1 MCGICGTIDL
11 NLTKTIDKK
20 LLKSMCYTLNHRG
33 PDDEGFYLNGP
44 IGMAMKRLSIIDVV
58 GGKQPISNEDRSIWI
73 VFNGEIYNFVEI
85 RNDLIKKGHRFLTKS
100 DTETMVHLYEEVG
113 IDFVNYLNG
122 MFGVAIWDENR
133 KELIIARDRLGIK
146 PLFYGENN
154 GQFYFAS
161 EIKGILADNSFPR
174 EINDVSMASYFS
186 LAYIPAPLTIFKNIK
201 KLPPG
206 HILRIKNKK
215 IQINKYW
222 DVDFNINTVKNES
235 EFIEEFMHILEKA
248 VKLRMISEVPLGA
261 FLSGGV
267 DSSTVVALMSRV
279 SEKRVRTFSIGF
291 GGDTKGF
298 LDERKYA
305 EMVARQYNTR
315 HRDYE
320 VHLEP
325 EGMVEKIVQAFDEP
339 FADDSAIPSY
349 YVCKIARENVTVCLS
364 GLGGDEM
371 FSGYERH
378 LGFALSKVYE
388 KVPDFIK
395 NGIIRKVVEKIPER
409 ADGHYT
415 VNHMKRF
422 VRSVSLPSDLRYFGY
437 ISMLNDDI
445 KNTFF
450 SEPRKFFSPFHQ
462 CQQHITSHFNAPNAD
477 DDMNRLFFCEIK
489 NYLPEEILALTD
501 RMSMQHSLEVRVPFL
516 DHNLV
521 EFCATIPPA
530 MKMKRFR
537 KKYLLKKAVRHL
549 LPSEV
554 VNHRKQGFGSP
565 MSQWLHKDLKT
576 YVIDTLSE
584 KNIKKHGIFNKKT
597 VDNIISDHISKKEI
611 HDKLIWSLVIF
622 QTWYDMYI
630 K

>member
-1 MCGICGTIDL
+1 MCGICGTLYLSLNKSIDE
-11 NLTKTIDKK
+11 K
-20 LLKSMCYTLNHRG
+20 LLKSMCATLHHRG
-33 PDDEGFYLNGP
+33 PDDEGYYLNGP
-44 IGMAMKRLSIIDVV
+44 VGLAMKRLSIIDLA

-73 VFNGEIYNFVEI
+73 VFNGEIYNFMEI
-85 RNDLIKKGHRFLTKS
+85 RDDLIKKGHRFLTKS
-100 DTETMVHLYEEVG
+100 DTETIVHLYEEVG

-154 GQFYFAS
+154 GQFYFSS
-161 EIKGILADNSFPR
+161 EIKGILADESFPR
-174 EINDVSMASYFS
+174 EINDVAMASYFS
-186 LAYIPAPLTIFKNIK
+186 LAYIPAPFTIFKNIK

-206 HILRIKNKK
+206 HILRIKNNK

-235 EFIEEFMHILEKA
+235 EFIEEFMDILEKA

-267 DSSTVVALMSRV
+267 DSSTVVALMSKV
-279 SEKRVRTFSIGF
+279 SGKRVRTFSIGF

-349 YVCKIARENVTVCLS
+349 YVCKIARENVTVALS

-388 KVPDFIK
+388 KIPDFIK
-395 NGIIRKVVEKIPER
+395 NGIIRKVVDKIPER

-422 VRSVSLPSDLRYFGY
+422 VRSGSLPPDLRYFGY

-445 KNTFF
+445 RDTFF
-450 SEPRKFFSPFHQ
+450 SEPRKFFSPLHQ
-462 CQQHITSHFNAPNAD
+462 CQEHINSYFNAPNAD

-489 NYLPEEILALTD
+489 NYLPEEILAVTD

-554 VNHRKQGFGSP
+554 INHRKQGFGSP

-584 KNIKKHGIFNKKT
+584 KNMKKHGIFNQKT
-597 VDNIISDHISKKEI
+597 VDNILNDHVTKREI